1 MTEMSA
7 PTRGLSTWLRELGTL
22 RVVLAAM
29 ALLLIVFA
37 TRAGTPPVF
46 GGFALLP
53 TVLMPVLAPMVLMV
67 LMLDALM
74 ARVFMFEK
82 EAAERA
88 RYRRIVGVDLVLS
101 VVLVL
106 AWLPYFRALTG

>member
-7 PTRGLSTWLRELGTL
+7 PTRGLSMWFRELGML
-22 RVVLAAM
+22 RVALAGM

-37 TRAGTPPVF
+37 TRPGTAPVF

-53 TVLMPVLAPMVLMV
+53 TVLLPVLAPMVLMV

-82 EAAERA
+82 EGSERA

-106 AWLPYFRALTG
+106 AWLPYFRSIAS

>member
-1 MTEMSA
+1 MTETSA
-7 PTRGLSTWLRELGTL
+7 PTRGVSTWLRELGTL
-22 RVVLAAM
+22 RIVLAAM

-37 TRAGTPPVF
+37 TRSGTVPVF
-46 GGFALLP
+46 EGFALLP

-82 EAAERA
+82 DGVERA

-101 VVLVL
+101 VALVL
-106 AWLPYFRALTG
+106 AWLPYFRSIAG